1 METALHIVSISILL
15 LFEIELCL
23 MMYAYRKAFF
33 VGHGSFWL
41 NMDLIVVTVALVIE
55 VRNTPF

>member
-1 METALHIVSISILL
+1 
-15 LFEIELCL
+15 

-55 VRNTPF
+55 VRNTPFLKLKAMIILPRQARDKRRKG